1 MTSPQVAVIFGV
13 SGQDGAYLSHL
24 LLSKGYSVHGV
35 SRDADASTFTRLNRL
50 GIRDRVKLHS
60 GDLSEFRSIISLLG
74 KINPTEIYNLA
85 GQSSVALS
93 FELPVETFESVA
105 VATINIL
112 EYLRLVNSSVRY
124 FQAVSSECFGNTKG
138 PASEATPFEPRSPY
152 AMAKAASYWTS
163 CIYREA
169 YGIHVC
175 SGILSNHESPFRPAR
190 FVTRKIVST
199 AVRIA
204 QGSKERLRLGN
215 VDIARDWGWAPEY
228 VEAMWRLMRRDTPG
242 DCLFATGQT
251 HSLREFAASVFAELN
266 LELDRY
272 LDSDDTLLRPSE
284 VLRSELDPSRARA
297 ELGWSAQSMMADV
310 TAHLVACDLKGQL
323 GPVPW
328 KPGPLPDRG
337 FDSRDS
343 PAIAGWKG

>member
-1 MTSPQVAVIFGV
+1 MTTQPVAVIFGV
-13 SGQDGAYLSHL
+13 SGQDGAYLAHL
-24 LLSKGYSVHGV
+24 LLDKGYAVHGV
-35 SRDADASTFTRLNRL
+35 SRDADAASFQRL
-50 GIRDRVKLHS
+50 IRIGVRDKVTLHS
-60 GDLSEFRSIISLLG
+60 GDLTEFRSIISLLG

-124 FQAVSSECFGNTKG
+124 FQAVSSECFGNTAG
-138 PASEATPFEPRSPY
+138 RASEATPFQPRSPY

-163 CIYREA
+163 SIYREA
-169 YGIHVC
+169 YGIHIC

-190 FVTRKIVST
+190 FVTRKIVAT

-204 QGSKERLRLGN
+204 KGSKERLRLGN

-228 VEAMWRLMRRDTPG
+228 VDGMWRLMQRDAPV

-251 HSLREFAASVFAELN
+251 HTLREFAASVFAELG
-266 LELDRY
+266 LELEEHLDIDRA
-272 LDSDDTLLRPSE
+272 LLRPTE
-284 VLRSELDPSRARA
+284 VLRNELDPARA
-297 ELGWSAQSMMADV
+297 KALLGWSAASAMQDV
-310 TAHLVACDLKGQL
+310 TKHLVACDLKGAL
-323 GPVPW
+323 
-328 KPGPLPDRG
+328 GPLPWQPGSVPDLG
-337 FDSRDS
+337 
-343 PAIAGWKG
+343 A

>member
-1 MTSPQVAVIFGV
+1 MTSQPVAVIFGV

-24 LLSKGYSVHGV
+24 LLSKGYAVHGV
-35 SRDADASTFTRLNRL
+35 SRDADVASFSRLARL
-50 GIRDRVKLHS
+50 GIRDRVALHS

-74 KINPTEIYNLA
+74 KIHPTEIYNLA

-93 FELPVETFESVA
+93 FELPVETFESVS

-112 EYLRLVNSSVRY
+112 EYLRLVDSKVRY
-124 FQAVSSECFGNTKG
+124 FQAVSSECFGNTEG
-138 PASEATPFEPRSPY
+138 PASETTPFQPRSPY
-152 AMAKAASYWTS
+152 AMAKAASFWTS

-175 SGILSNHESPFRPAR
+175 SGILSNHESPLRPNR

-204 QGSKERLRLGN
+204 RGSKERLKLGN

-228 VEAMWRLMRRDTPG
+228 VEGMWRLIRRDQPG
-242 DCLFATGQT
+242 DCLFATGET
-251 HSLREFAASVFAELN
+251 HSLREFAASVFAELK
-266 LELDRY
+266 LELDAH
-272 LDSDDTLLRPSE
+272 LDIDDALLRPSE

-297 ELGWSAQSMMADV
+297 ELGWSAQSRMAQV

-337 FDSRDS
+337 FDAKDA
-343 PAIAGWKG
+343 PPIAGWRG